1 MELQRTLKIIVP
13 YGKIANKI
21 PLEKQ
26 EFLKRVHLLFVYFCD
41 ILSIGLDLPYDL
53 ISTDATTGG
62 GSRLPNGTWT
72 GSIGMVQR
80 GEADLVVMNMIIT
93 EERWKIVDFTYPHD
107 TDSITFVTRKLKK
120 GPEIGAILH
129 PFKLQVWIMLLVS
142 VMTMNAVLYLFLR
155 KKIAYPDVFFDVM
168 AVLFRQAVSFRRK
181 SCREK
186 SLMFIWIVG
195 GMLITDCYLSLLLS
209 FLTFPTVQFVKDIP
223 ELASQVKNGK
233 YKVMIR
239 ESSPFQNL
247 LLESEDEAAR
257 IIAEGI
263 SKNPNGLGTFELY
276 LNLSNS
282 ELAFVEKGNGLFF
295 PSNDFVKA
303 NDYFF
308 FVMESIAVRKSFS
321 LKTKLDMIIHRI
333 MASGLYRKILED
345 YRFKTSLFLSFKPT
359 ETDTLRS
366 LTLVDVSGAFIILIS
381 GLFLASLVLA
391 VEILM
396 KRKKQKQSLNLKVR
410 MQ

>member
-1 MELQRTLKIIVP
+1 MELKRALKIIVP
-13 YGKIANKI
+13 YGEIAKNI

-41 ILSIGLDLPYDL
+41 FLSIGLDLPYDL

-62 GSRLPNGTWT
+62 GDLLPNGTWT
-72 GSIGMVQR
+72 GSIGMIQR

-93 EERWKIVDFTYPHD
+93 EERWKIVDFTYPHH
-107 TDSITFVTRKLKK
+107 TDSVTFVTRKLKK
-120 GPEIGAILH
+120 DPEILAILR
-129 PFKLQVWIMLLVS
+129 PFQLEVWIMLLVS
-142 VMTMNAVLYLFLR
+142 VLTMNVVLYLFLR
-155 KKIAYPDVFFDVM
+155 KKLVYSDVFFDVL
-168 AVLFRQAVSFRRK
+168 AVLFHQAVSFRRK

-186 SLMFIWIVG
+186 SLIFIWILG
-195 GMLITDCYLSLLLS
+195 GMFITNCYLSLLLS

-223 ELASQVKNGK
+223 DLANQVKNGK

-239 ESSPFQNL
+239 ESSPFQKL
-247 LLESEDEAAR
+247 LLESKDESAR

-263 SKNPNGLGTFELY
+263 DKSPNGLGSYELY

-282 ELAFVEKGNGLFF
+282 ELAFVEKETALFF
-295 PSNDFVKA
+295 PDQDFFKA

-321 LKTKLDMIIHRI
+321 LKNKLNMVIHRI
-333 MASGLYRKILED
+333 TASGLYKKILED
-345 YRFKTSLFLSFKPT
+345 YWFKTSLFLSLKPT
-359 ETDTLRS
+359 EKDNLRP
-366 LTLVDVSGAFIILIS
+366 LTPVDVSAAFIILIS

-396 KRKKQKQSLNLKVR
+396 KRKTRAKTRIRN
-410 MQ
+410 